1 MSRLAMQHNF
11 EPRLYYLNIILST
24 KDLSLPIKALVD
36 TGCAKSAM
44 SKISFLK
51 LQQSNSNLIIQR
63 STAKI
68 QTCDGTSHAIMGF
81 INLTIEFP
89 NTNFQLRS
97 QQIMIVEKLSDDFII
112 GSDILGSQSVSK
124 IKAPLI
130 YFTDGISEFEVKM
143 TVVTYPELHLTSVK
157 KLSIKPNQQFQI
169 ITELSGFKPIENPI
183 NITTKI
189 PQLKIARIAYED
201 NQVVTTV
208 RNNKR
213 KIINLPSDVPIIKIQ
228 KSLLK
233 HNIPQ
238 DEYMDQEEIDKAT
251 DLFHEKGFYQ
261 PSVTAYIEDRSN
273 ITEADKIDIPIN
285 VTDNEFIKMFDID
298 HFHGEH
304 KDYLINILLSTKP
317 AFSMHKYDIGKTHL
331 ITMDIELIN
340 DNDEK
345 IQKYVP
351 IAMHLTEKAN
361 EILEQMEKHDI
372 IRECHAATP
381 YCSNILVI
389 PKKDKNAVRLLFDG
403 RLLNY
408 NTKRMPVAIIT
419 KAEILAH
426 LVNKTHLSSLDF
438 ADAFFHIPLTE
449 RAQNYTAFWTPNHA
463 KKMCFNRAPQGL
475 RNSPMYLKMLLDL
488 IFYDL
493 SENVLFYADDL
504 LIATNGSLKEHLDF
518 VKIVLDKLVHAGLK
532 LRPQK
537 ILIARETINFLGM
550 VFYKNTLSIPD
561 LRLKAFQ
568 ALPIPNTQKRLKS
581 AICMFSYYRHFV
593 PNFSELSRTLTEKA
607 NDKTVRKLVLT
618 EEDKQQYNLLIKA
631 ICDNAITYYPDKSKP
646 FYIQTDASYYCA
658 GGRLFQKDEHDNEL
672 LIAAVS
678 RTFTK
683 TERNYSTYK
692 KEALALLY
700 TLRSM
705 DFFIQGAPK
714 LVLLVDAKA
723 VIYIRLAKEGAPI
736 LLRFSLELSKYEADL
751 IHVPGEENVISDILS
766 RHHSDIPAIELD
778 KFDNPKMS
786 EKDTIRIIDAL
797 TIPSN
802 FRLTKSELFELLNGP
817 SPPDDTKVTKKA
829 KSKAQPG
836 LKQVKNTPRTLH
848 KRKIK
853 MPRTVRASKEPPNKL
868 VRFQD
873 PLAISAITRAQAK
886 QLNNK
891 PNDIN
896 KPDSKRKQNNRRNNK
911 DQPVVITED
920 EQNNNLTS
928 YTDVQANC
936 TIANGKSI
944 TAKQFKDLQMSDPV
958 IAALVDNQTKNV
970 SLHKEVYVKHINNE
984 AKIIIPETLLR
995 TITTLHHYVA
1005 PGIHKSQKQIQ
1016 RDIQSIYYYP
1026 QTRLT
1031 KIIKEQI
1038 GNCHICQ
1045 LFQEGKQDLKIMQLP
1060 RHKAARLSWSIDLIT
1075 DLPNS
1080 VNNYKILLIAV
1091 DDFSNYIIAIPI
1103 ASATSQE
1110 LIKAIKNH
1118 IISPFGIPKF
1128 IRSDEQPGIYNSK
1141 EFFTFFEGLGIE
1153 LQATAVASPFSNGR
1167 AETTI
1172 KIFKHAARKYFHQ
1185 QNCILNWDEHVPII
1199 TTALNSSI
1207 NSYGFAPEEIM
1218 FGHRLE
1224 NRFALVELPQLND
1237 TNNTNTEQTID
1248 VFLTRVAN
1256 IRSKYDQ
1263 LKSSKHQSN
1272 ATFKNK
1278 HAKDKRFEVGDLVL
1292 HRQLQV
1298 STGTASKYRPQLTGP
1313 YVIQSIEGITA
1324 ACKHLETNR
1333 VIKAHFLNLTPYR
1346 YDENSFYP
1354 PSQAISTGFGGDNIK
1369 I

>member
-1 MSRLAMQHNF
+1 MGHSF
-11 EPRLYYLNIILST
+11 EPRLYYLNIIINT
-24 KDLSLPIKALVD
+24 TTNSLPVKALID

-44 SKISFLK
+44 SKNVFQRLN
-51 LQQSNSNLIIQR
+51 QSNDIPIFN

-68 QTCDGTSHAIMGF
+68 QTCDGTNHAIMGF
-81 INLTIEFP
+81 IDVIISFTDTPFTLD
-89 NTNFQLRS
+89 S
-97 QQIMIVEKLSDDFII
+97 QKIMIVEKLSDDFIL

-124 IKAPLI
+124 IQAPLI
-130 YFTDGISEFEVKM
+130 YFTDGSTEYEMKM
-143 TVVTYPELHLTSVK
+143 IMITYPELHLTSAKNLSILPNK
-157 KLSIKPNQQFQI
+157 KLQI
-169 ITELSGFKPIENPI
+169 VTQLNGFKSIETPVAI
-183 NITTKI
+183 KSQI
-189 PQLKIARIAYED
+189 PHLKIARIAYE
-201 NQVVTTV
+201 NSTVITTIENN
-208 RNNKR
+208 NNKPL
-213 KIINLPSDVPIIKIQ
+213 KIPPNYPLIKIR
-228 KSLLK
+228 KTLLK
-233 HNIPQ
+233 HTTPH
-238 DEYMDQEEIDKAT
+238 DEYMDTEEIDRAT
-251 DLFHEKGFYQ
+251 ELFNEKGFYQ

-273 ITEADKIDIPIN
+273 ITEADKIDIPNN
-285 VTDNEFIKMFDID
+285 VTNEDFIKMFEMD
-298 HFHGEH
+298 HFPNEL
-304 KDYLINILLSTKP
+304 KDYLINILLSTKS

-389 PKKDKNAVRLLFDG
+389 PKKDNNAVRLLFDG

-408 NTKRMPVAIIT
+408 NTRRMPVAIIT

-488 IFYDL
+488 IFFDL

-504 LIATNGSLKEHLDF
+504 LIATNGTLKEHLDF
-518 VKIVLDKLVHAGLK
+518 VKIVLDRLVQSGLK

-550 VFYKNTLSIPD
+550 VFYKNTLSIPE
-561 LRLKAFQ
+561 LRLKAFKE
-568 ALPIPNTQKRLKS
+568 LPIPNTQKRLKS

-593 PNFSELSRTLTEKA
+593 PNFSELTRSLNEKA
-607 NDKTVRKLVLT
+607 GEKNVRKLILSD
-618 EEDKQQYNLLIKA
+618 EDIKQYHLLIKT
-631 ICDNAITYYPDKSKP
+631 ICDNAKTYYPDKNKP
-646 FYIQTDASYYCA
+646 FYVQTDASYYCA
-658 GGRLFQKDEHDNEL
+658 GGRLFQKDDEENEL

-705 DFFIQGAPK
+705 DFFILGAPK
-714 LVLLVDAKA
+714 LILLVDAKA
-723 VIYIRLAKEGAPI
+723 LIYIRLAKEGAPI

-751 IHVPGEENVISDILS
+751 IHVPGEENVVSDILS
-766 RHHSDIPAIELD
+766 RHHSDIPLIELE
-778 KFDNPKMS
+778 KFDNPKLS
-786 EKDTIRIIDAL
+786 EKDTISIVDAL
-797 TIPSN
+797 TLPSN
-802 FRLTKSELFELLNGP
+802 FRLSKSELFALLNGP
-817 SPPDDTKVTKKA
+817 SPPDDTKTNKRA

-836 LKQVKNTPRTLH
+836 LKQVKNTPKTLH

-853 MPRTVRASKEPPNKL
+853 LPRTVRVTHGTPAKR
-868 VRFQD
+868 RFQD
-873 PLAISAITRAQAK
+873 PLAISVVTRAQARRE
-886 QLNNK
+886 NPVPTTDNTTE
-891 PNDIN
+891 I
-896 KPDSKRKQNNRRNNK
+896 SKRKRTPNKTVQIQDPVTIINNDK
-911 DQPVVITED
+911 
-920 EQNNNLTS
+920 EQEAKITS
-928 YTDVQANC
+928 YTDVQAKC
-936 TIANGKSI
+936 TISKGI
-944 TAKQFKDLQMSDPV
+944 TAKQFQDLQMTDPV
-958 IAALVDNQTKNV
+958 VAALVDNKTKGI
-970 SLHKEVYVKHINNE
+970 SLLNNIHVKYINNE
-984 AKIIIPETLLR
+984 PKIIIPETLLK
-995 TITTLHHYVA
+995 TLITLHHYVA
-1005 PGIHKSQKQIQ
+1005 PGIHKSLKQIM

-1026 QTRLT
+1026 PARLSR
-1031 KIIKEQI
+1031 IIKEQI
-1038 GNCHICQ
+1038 GHCHICQ
-1045 LFQEGKQDLKIMQLP
+1045 LFQDGKQDLKIMQLP
-1060 RHKAARLSWSIDLIT
+1060 RHKAARLSWSVDLIT

-1080 VNNYKILLIAV
+1080 TNNYKILLIAV
-1091 DDFSNYIIAIPI
+1091 DDFSNYIIAIPLT
-1103 ASATSQE
+1103 STTSQE

-1141 EFFTFFEGLGIE
+1141 EFFTFFNELGIQ

-1172 KIFKHAARKYFHQ
+1172 KIFKHAARKYFYQ
-1185 QNCILNWDEHVPII
+1185 QNCISNWDEHVPII

-1224 NRFALVELPQLND
+1224 NRFALVDLPQVND
-1237 TNNTNTEQTID
+1237 TNTTNTEQQID
-1248 VFLTRVAN
+1248 VFLTRIAKM
-1256 IRSKYDQ
+1256 RKRYDA

-1313 YVIQSIEGITA
+1313 YVIQTLDGITA
-1324 ACKHLETNR
+1324 ACKHLETGR

-1354 PSQAISTGFGGDNIK
+1354 PSQALSSGLGGDHIK
-1369 I
+1369 TLTI